1 MSKLITEPVEEKLQ
15 AIDRV
20 KSGAKQVDVA
30 HDLKVGESTVRG
42 WMKDEEKLR
51 AFIKGQY
58 DKGCKYFK
66 MTSTIAINLGDLQ
79 LLKKAQV
86 YTGKAHQMTAFSRHI
101 EATGHVNTE
110 RVLAWK
116 NSRNDMFSDPSAV

>member
-1 MSKLITEPVEEKLQ
+1 MNGF
-15 AIDRV
+15 R
-20 KSGAKQVDVA
+20 KSAAVD
-30 HDLKVGESTVRG
+30 DD
-42 WMKDEEKLR
+42 KD
-51 AFIKGQY
+51 GQY

-86 YTGKAHQMTAFSRHI
+86 YIGKAHQMTAFSRHI
-101 EATGHVNTE
+101 KATGHVNTE

-116 NSRNDMFSDPSAV
+116 NSRNDMFNDPSAV